1 MGLKVAIP
9 SYLPLCRRLRALSLI
24 LWKKISSNDR
34 LDVVVDSTGLKV
46 CGEGEWKVRIHGV
59 GKRQTWRK
67 LYLVVDERNNRIL
80 GVVLTTNNFKDN
92 EVPSVLMDQVDSKNV
107 AKVTGDGAYDD
118 EKYFALAEAK
128 KIKAVLPPRIGA
140 KTPQHGNSKKE
151 DKKKGYFDPRD
162 WEFR

>member
-1 MGLKVAIP
+1 M
-9 SYLPLCRRLRALSLI
+9 
-24 LWKKISSNDR
+24 WQKISPTDR

-92 EVPSVLMDQVDSKNV
+92 EILPVLMDQVDSKNV

-118 EKYFALAEAK
+118 KKCFAWAEAK
-128 KIKAVLPPRIGA
+128 KIKAVFPPRRGA
-140 KTPQHGNSKKE
+140 KTQQHGNSKK
-151 DKKKGYFDPRD
+151 KTKKGIF
-162 WEFR
+162 